1 MSCLLVIF
9 LLQGETAA
17 ANFTDFIDG
26 NEGVGVNG
34 ADQLL
39 KFKKFTG
46 GDNRQYSIGWPAG
59 ITAFDRKEGCS
70 AIQICLDFFVNLLIL
85 RTDDLQ
91 LNLTFAVDEQAIQ
104 DNGVKTTRRMP

>member
-26 NEGVGVNG
+26 NEGVWVSGT
-34 ADQLL
+34 DQLL

-59 ITAFDRKEGCS
+59 ITPSIERRVVPRSRSVWIF
-70 AIQICLDFFVNLLIL
+70 LLIC
-85 RTDDLQ
+85 
-91 LNLTFAVDEQAIQ
+91 
-104 DNGVKTTRRMP
+104 

>member
-26 NEGVGVNG
+26 NEGVWVSGT
-34 ADQLL
+34 DQLL

-46 GDNRQYSIGWPAG
+46 ETTVS
-59 ITAFDRKEGCS
+59 TA
-70 AIQICLDFFVNLLIL
+70 
-85 RTDDLQ
+85 
-91 LNLTFAVDEQAIQ
+91 
-104 DNGVKTTRRMP
+104 

>member
-70 AIQICLDFFVNLLIL
+70 ATRSVWIFLL
-85 RTDDLQ
+85 
-91 LNLTFAVDEQAIQ
+91 FADTPGLMIFS
-104 DNGVKTTRRMP
+104 